1 MTNCCTPN
9 DRMWDAAE
17 IVICGAAECN
27 IGIIAASIPCLGPLL
42 KRFRDHGDTPVTAT
56 ASRQPSWRTHDRIVN
71 ETYVLRMYAETQSQ
85 GLLSPRHDELRMGRS
100 ISLDT
105 ISNPVKPRRLKQLAR
120 DLSLEDVRI
129 LYAEATRHVDRTSMH
144 SQNDLGSSRRLVDG
158 TGNSYGVG
166 EGNV

>member
-1 MTNCCTPN
+1 
-9 DRMWDAAE
+9 
-17 IVICGAAECN
+17 
-27 IGIIAASIPCLGPLL
+27 
-42 KRFRDHGDTPVTAT
+42 
-56 ASRQPSWRTHDRIVN
+56 
-71 ETYVLRMYAETQSQ
+71 MYAETQSQ